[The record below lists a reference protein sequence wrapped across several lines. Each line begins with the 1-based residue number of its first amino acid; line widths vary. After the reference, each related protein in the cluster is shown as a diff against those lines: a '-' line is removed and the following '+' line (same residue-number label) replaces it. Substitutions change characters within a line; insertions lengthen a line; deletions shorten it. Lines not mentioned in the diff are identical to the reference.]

1 MTDNETTNKHD
12 SEVLP
17 KKLDFGSS
25 GKINPLTNITS

>member
-1 MTDNETTNKHD
+1 MSDKEIKQEPV

-25 GKINPLTNITS
+25 GKLYVNC